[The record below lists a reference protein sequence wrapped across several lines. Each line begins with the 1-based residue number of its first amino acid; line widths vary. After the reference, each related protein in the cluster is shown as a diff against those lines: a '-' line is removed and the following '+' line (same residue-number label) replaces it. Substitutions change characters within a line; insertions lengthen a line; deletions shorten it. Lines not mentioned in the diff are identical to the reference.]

1 MALKT
6 KIIVQQILNIDDT
19 TTTASKYPKYTVVL
33 GTSISSITASELTG
47 AVEASAAS
55 AAAAKDS
62 EIAAKE
68 SETNAKDSENL
79 AAIYANSSETS
90 ATQSAAS
97 ATEAER
103 QAGLSKDSADA
114 SATSAEESK
123 GFRDSAELAAQNA
136 EQSRLLAEQAKKDAE
151 AAKTAAATSEQNAA
165 TSATESTNQAIAA
178 AGSATEAGEYATTAK
193 DSEIAAKTSELNAK
207 NSENESAISAEA
219 SEASASQSAISASQ
233 SAASATKAAE
243 SSAAAKISE
252 TTAIESSAAAKTSE
266 INAKTSETNAKTSET
281 NAAAYAAAAK
291 TSETNAADSAASAS
305 DSKGFRDEAEAF
317 AAQAS
322 TSALAA
328 KNSETNTKTSEIN
341 SKASEDAAK
350 LAQQSASGSAN
361 TATQAMTT
369 TKGYRD
375 EAEVFKNTA
384 TTAATTATDKA
395 LEAAG
400 SATIAGEKATNATS
414 AADRAET
421 AAASAEQVMQ
431 ASLKKD
437 QNLNDLANKDL
448 AREAL
453 KVEAVNSVKDQYAGA
468 YNSFRNPAWTY
479 ELRIANN
486 GEWRVARN
494 DNNSTSALSIGAG
507 GTGAENVAQA
517 RINFQVN
524 RFNQGDG
531 ETFIQSPDTIKYLTV
546 GNDGWGYWNTATQQ
560 FVPLGI
566 QQGGTGATSD
576 VGARKNL
583 NTPVGGQAIIIP
595 NNSNI
600 LGFMSTYAE
609 SGYYSSGEL
618 VTYQPPESSGWWMY
632 ELHVHGKNSN
642 GHVEYGN
649 IVATAMNGNKWGIIC
664 SAGSWGGWYRIA
676 RSDRQLML
684 LSPDAQSALGDY
696 SIAIGDHDSGLKWDR
711 DGHISAFADSAR
723 IFAWTPSGIN
733 TYRVIS
739 SYVDDNARGMY
750 VNGVRRGDPNAL
762 IAGQVEGGS
771 FVDWRS
777 RASGLLVEH
786 TGFDSAVAIFKSVY
800 WGKDWI
806 VGMDVVPWTSGGA
819 ETHLYVKGAEFIFD
833 SAGNGSAS
841 NWVSR
846 SDIRLKAHL
855 KEIETA
861 SDKIDYLTGY
871 TYYKRNNL
879 IEDENSVYSIE
890 AGLIAQDVE
899 RVLPE
904 AVHSLNND
912 GQLDPKGEAIKGINY
927 NGVVALLVNAF
938 KEQKAKIDNQQEE
951 INVLRNE
958 LYELK
963 NLVKSMLNGNAPT
976 ITELP

>member
-6 KIIVQQILNIDDT
+6 KIIVQQILNIDDI

-33 GTSISSITASELTG
+33 GTSISSITASELTAG
-47 AVEASAAS
+47 VEASAAS

-79 AAIYANSSETS
+79 SANYANSSEAS
-90 ATQSAAS
+90 ATQSATS

-123 GFRDSAELAAQNA
+123 GFRDSAELAAQDA

-165 TSATESTNQAIAA
+165 VSATESTNQATAA
-178 AGSATEAGEYATTAK
+178 TGSATKAGEYATTAK

-207 NSENESAISAEA
+207 DSEHESAISAEA

-233 SAASATKAAE
+233 SAASATKAA
-243 SSAAAKISE
+243 
-252 TTAIESSAAAKTSE
+252 ESSAAAKTSE

-291 TSETNAADSAASAS
+291 TSETNAAASAASAS

-328 KNSETNTKTSEIN
+328 KNSEINTKTSEIN

-583 NTPVGGQAIIIP
+583 NTPVGGQAIAIP
-595 NNSNI
+595 DTSNI

-618 VTYQPPESSGWWMY
+618 VTYQPPEASGWWMY
-632 ELHVHGKNSN
+632 ELHVHRKNAN

-649 IVATAMNGNKWGIIC
+649 IVATTMNGNKWGIIC
-664 SAGSWGGWYRIA
+664 NNGSWGGWYRIA
-676 RSDRQLML
+676 RSDKQLML

-739 SYVDDNARGMY
+739 SYADDYARGMY

-762 IAGQVEGGS
+762 IAGQVEGGA
-771 FVDWRS
+771 FADWRS

-806 VGMDVVPWTSGGA
+806 AGMDVVPWTSGGA

>member
-1 MALKT
+1 MALYRTGTAAMDDQGVITGTGTKWREPLSLIRTGATIVFLTSPLKLAVISDIVSDTEMKAIQTDGEPVENGNYVILLNDSLTVDGMAQDVAETLRYYQSKETVIEETIEFFKNFDLKT
-6 KIIVQQILNIDDT
+6 LQDLVNQIKDAEKNTAADRAATEQLKNDTQTIKDAAVNETNQIKADTDAIKNQTQQI
-19 TTTASKYPKYTVVL
+19 
-33 GTSISSITASELTG
+33 
-47 AVEASAAS
+47 
-55 AAAAKDS
+55 
-62 EIAAKE
+62 
-68 SETNAKDSENL
+68 
-79 AAIYANSSETS
+79 
-90 ATQSAAS
+90 
-97 ATEAER
+97 
-103 QAGLSKDSADA
+103 KDSAV
-114 SATSAEESK
+114 TEITGIK
-123 GFRDSAELAAQNA
+123 N
-136 EQSRLLAEQAKKDAE
+136 E
-151 AAKTAAATSEQNAA
+151 AL
-165 TSATESTNQAIAA
+165 
-178 AGSATEAGEYATTAK
+178 YA
-193 DSEIAAKTSELNAK
+193 
-207 NSENESAISAEA
+207 
-219 SEASASQSAISASQ
+219 
-233 SAASATKAAE
+233 
-243 SSAAAKISE
+243 
-252 TTAIESSAAAKTSE
+252 
-266 INAKTSETNAKTSET
+266 
-281 NAAAYAAAAK
+281 
-291 TSETNAADSAASAS
+291 
-305 DSKGFRDEAEAF
+305 RDEAENAQF
-317 AAQAS
+317 AAEQSKVGADN
-322 TSALAA
+322 A
-328 KNSETNTKTSEIN
+328 KAGAET
-341 SKASEDAAK
+341 A
-350 LAQQSASGSAN
+350 
-361 TATQAMTT
+361 
-369 TKGYRD
+369 RD
-375 EAEVFKNTA
+375 EARQWA
-384 TTAATTATDKA
+384 Q
-395 LEAAG
+395 
-400 SATIAGEKATNATS
+400 
-414 AADRAET
+414 
-421 AAASAEQVMQ
+421 QVQ
-431 ASLKKD
+431 PENLLHKD

-531 ETFIQSPDTIKYLTV
+531 ETFIQSPDTIKHLTV

-618 VTYQPPESSGWWMY
+618 VTYQPPEASDWWMY

-664 SAGSWGGWYRIA
+664 NAGGWGAWYRIA
-676 RSDRQLML
+676 RSDKQLML
-684 LSPDAQSALGDY
+684 LDPNAASALGDY
-696 SIAIGDHDSGLKWDR
+696 SITIGDHDSGLKWDR
-711 DGHISAFADSAR
+711 DGHISAFSDSGR
-723 IFAWTPSGIN
+723 IFAWTPSEIN

-750 VNGVRRGDPNAL
+750 VNGVRRGDQNAL

-771 FVDWRS
+771 FDYWRS

-800 WGKDWI
+800 LGKDWI
-806 VGMDVVPWTSGGA
+806 AGMDVAPWTSGGA

-938 KEQKAKIDNQQEE
+938 KEQKEKIEKQQEE
-951 INVLRNE
+951 IK
-958 LYELK
+958 ELK
-963 NLVKSMLNGNAPT
+963 NEIAEMKAAIAEMQAMFVQIAK
-976 ITELP
+976 